1 MKKIII
7 PVPDIGELWKK
18 NRQRFSKKLG
28 TISQKLGK
36 WRFVFVGMGIA
47 YFAFSLIS
55 NSEGRRY
62 AAQRLYIERYKDI
75 AVKEA
80 RRTGVLPSITLAQ
93 GALESRNGK
102 SKLAKKYN
110 NHFGI
115 KCHGYGKCTK
125 MGAFCDDD
133 CQDQF
138 RIYESPWLSFI
149 DHSNFLMQDNKR
161 RYGFMLAFGRD
172 YEKWA
177 HGLQKAG
184 YATGKTYANK
194 LIKIIERHRLFE
206 LDVEDYY
213 AFDYEVEEEAKA
225 VLTASTSEKEDKKKT
240 ASSSSSRSKSSS
252 KSSSKSKSSNKSS
265 AKSSSSKSSK
275 KSSSKKTSSK
285 KSDSKLASTKEIKQ
299 TKKTT
304 SVKEKPA
311 PKERTY
317 SIQEKNRIALQEK
330 QIADL
335 EQQLV
340 EVNAKI
346 DVYLESS
353 RLDFPPEYWE
363 LDRRRTQ
370 IKNDIVFNKAV
381 LKAVRQ

>member
-1 MKKIII
+1 MWKILVMAGCFTAIFI
-7 PVPDIGELWKK
+7 AF
-18 NRQRFSKKLG
+18 FS
-28 TISQKLGK
+28 
-36 WRFVFVGMGIA
+36 
-47 YFAFSLIS
+47 YS
-55 NSEGRRY
+55 NKSFET
-62 AAQRLYIERYKDI
+62 QRLYIERYKDI
-75 AVKEA
+75 AIKEA

-115 KCHGYGKCTK
+115 KCHGYSKCTK

-138 RIYESPWLSFI
+138 RVYENPWLSFI
-149 DHSNFLMQDNKR
+149 DHSNFLMQDNKK
-161 RYGFMLAFGRD
+161 RYGFMLAYGRD

-213 AFDYEVEEEAKA
+213 AFEYDEGEKEAKA
-225 VLTASTSEKEDKKKT
+225 VLTTSTSEKENKKKT
-240 ASSSSSRSKSSS
+240 TSSSTSLS
-252 KSSSKSKSSNKSS
+252 KSSSKSKPSNKSS
-265 AKSSSSKSSK
+265 AKSN
-275 KSSSKKTSSK
+275 SKKTSSK

-304 SVKEKPA
+304 SVKKKPVT
-311 PKERTY
+311 KERTY

-330 QIADL
+330 QIANL

-346 DVYLESS
+346 DVYIESS
-353 RLDFPPEYWE
+353 RFDFPPGYWE

-370 IKNDIVFNKAV
+370 IKNDISFNKKM
-381 LKAVRQ
+381 LKIIKH